1 MNNLSRPPREV
12 QPDATLRDYALAV
25 AGMAAAME
33 FALIQMELTGM
44 TQNAIYPVLKL
55 AFDDFLKVHGP
66 APKWGETS

>member
-1 MNNLSRPPREV
+1 
-12 QPDATLRDYALAV
+12 
-25 AGMAAAME
+25 MAAAME
-33 FALIQMELTGM
+33 FALMQMELTGM